1 MSRKFLQ
8 PGAKRARPKTVPQ
21 LITAG
26 LPATIEP
33 MIPQLTQKLAAYSP
47 SSLHSDAGA
56 RASVLIPIA
65 ADGDD
70 TRILLT
76 KRTTTLR
83 YHKGEISFP
92 GGMYEEGDQE
102 TVRTALRECDEEI
115 GVKPDDI
122 RIVGRLDDM
131 ETVTGFVITPYVGL
145 IPYPYDFKLN
155 PDEVHHLICLP
166 FRYLMDYA
174 PETTTVEHRGKSIE
188 APVIYY
194 EGERIWGAT
203 CKLLLQLRRILE
215 G

>member
-1 MSRKFLQ
+1 
-8 PGAKRARPKTVPQ
+8 
-21 LITAG
+21 
-26 LPATIEP
+26 
-33 MIPQLTQKLAAYSP
+33 MIPQLRQKLAAYSP
-47 SSLHSDAGA
+47 SSLYSTVGT
-56 RASVLIPIA
+56 RASVLMPIV

-70 TRILLT
+70 DTRIILT

-92 GGMYEEGDQE
+92 GGMYEEDDQE
-102 TVRTALRECDEEI
+102 TVRTAMRECCEEI

-122 RIVGRLDDM
+122 QIVGRLDDM

-155 PDEVHHLICLP
+155 PDEVHHLIYLP
-166 FRYLMDYA
+166 YRYLMDYK
-174 PETTTVEHRGKSIE
+174 PDTIPVEHQGKAIQ
-188 APVIYY
+188 APAIYY

-203 CKLLLQLRRILE
+203 CKLLLQLRQILE

>member
-1 MSRKFLQ
+1 
-8 PGAKRARPKTVPQ
+8 
-21 LITAG
+21 
-26 LPATIEP
+26 
-33 MIPQLTQKLAAYSP
+33 
-47 SSLHSDAGA
+47 
-56 RASVLIPIA
+56 VLIPIV
-65 ADGDD
+65 ADGGDD
-70 TRILLT
+70 TRIILT

-92 GGMYEEGDQE
+92 GGMYEEDDRE
-102 TVRTALRECDEEI
+102 TVRTELRECDEEI

-122 RIVGRLDDM
+122 QIVGRLDDM

-155 PDEVHHLICLP
+155 RDEVHHLICLP
-166 FRYLMDYA
+166 FSYLMDCE
-174 PETTTVEHRGKSIE
+174 PETTTAERRGKTIE

-203 CKLLLQLRRILE
+203 CKLLLQLRQILK